1 MHLLHYPLPTASILN
16 PSYCF
21 LPLPCGTFH
30 LWLLSFLFCLTVDYA
45 TGEPL
50 FQISTK
56 YSISSITPMGDY
68 ISIKITNELLH
79 PLFQDKYLAEFTS
92 RIKERQYQEEI
103 AFEHMLITDNTDR
116 QDLIIIDRQ
125 IMDSMDRTMRMDL
138 LALRQIMGNDYQFC
152 VVEVK
157 LGNNPELQ
165 GDVIKQLKG
174 YVDRISVNFDDYKYC
189 YELNFKQK
197 QGLGLY
203 ESQDKIKSLKINII
217 NGVSGIIVVSGYSG
231 IAKKR
236 IEELRQKSPDI
247 NILPLWNKI
256 DFSKEILKN
265 T

>member
-1 MHLLHYPLPTASILN
+1 
-16 PSYCF
+16 
-21 LPLPCGTFH
+21 
-30 LWLLSFLFCLTVDYA
+30 
-45 TGEPL
+45 
-50 FQISTK
+50 
-56 YSISSITPMGDY
+56 
-68 ISIKITNELLH
+68 
-79 PLFQDKYLAEFTS
+79 
-92 RIKERQYQEEI
+92 
-103 AFEHMLITDNTDR
+103 MLITDNTDR